1 MNEPEIKSQSS
12 LAFLEKL
19 EAVIQERIEQPAPDS
34 YVAALVRGGN
44 RRRAQKVG
52 EEAVE
57 LAIAAAAGDRQEQI
71 EEAADLLFH
80 LLVLLN
86 CNAIRIADVIDALQR
101 RQQKHPRNS

>member
-1 MNEPEIKSQSS
+1 MNNQEVKPQSS
-12 LAFLEKL
+12 LAFLEQL
-19 EAVIQERIEQPAPDS
+19 EQVIQDRIADPAAGS
-34 YVAALVRGGN
+34 YVAALVRDGN

-57 LAIAAAAGDRQEQI
+57 LAIAAAAGDTQEQI

-86 CNAIRIADVIDALQR
+86 CNGIRIAEVTDVLQSR
-101 RQQKHPRNS
+101 HRQPPAS